1 MVVLGDQR
9 CVCRCCMCYKS
20 CTATCKTCTLSKLSF
35 YSIRMVID
43 KNMQVKKDKGE
54 EIERLLS
61 TPLKMEEEMNNTTSN
76 IRSLQ
81 MEIERRKSLQEEK
94 RKLISE
100 YKQKKERHRK
110 NINILNGTIQK
121 FAKNL
126 EKKPKN
132 ESTRDEILLVLE
144 KQRTLWCRYMFDI
157 YPLRKVDDVY
167 VMRNAGMQA
176 VPQKESLLNRFYTN
190 SSLAMRNCLSFTL
203 SSVNRHQPDAH
214 SLALLVFSSH
224 LVQVLARILDMKL
237 PCELTIHSLISTREA
252 FRSQWTKMSTSVSYV
267 CSSLGVKVSDPHNSL
282 ICLFERLCE
291 GPIRLN
297 SSLPLIQFE
306 PSHDQSD
313 MEESN
318 EWDTCDDF
326 DPLTASVMTP
336 QNYYK

>member
-61 TPLKMEEEMNNTTSN
+61 TP
-76 IRSLQ
+76 
-81 MEIERRKSLQEEK
+81 
-94 RKLISE
+94 
-100 YKQKKERHRK
+100 
-110 NINILNGTIQK
+110 GTIQK

-214 SLALLVFSSH
+214 SLALL
-224 LVQVLARILDMKL
+224 
-237 PCELTIHSLISTREA
+237 LTIHSLISTREA

-282 ICLFERLCE
+282 ICLFERLLSHLMINLTWKNPMN
-291 GPIRLN
+291 GILATILTL
-297 SSLPLIQFE
+297 SLPRL
-306 PSHDQSD
+306 
-313 MEESN
+313 
-318 EWDTCDDF
+318 
-326 DPLTASVMTP
+326 
-336 QNYYK
+336 